1 MFISYHDE
9 SSDSETEDN
18 VKETSIDG
26 IFIEFDNN
34 IPKVVD
40 KKRCSH
46 ISALA
51 RVTCVHHRG
60 SKFVKRRATS
70 SSTGLKSKSCEKMQ
84 DDKNSLK
91 TNKRPMSADTPLKKT
106 KPTEPEKV
114 QEAVEAADPLSYL
127 LNTRAYKLSRESL
140 SDSTESFD
148 RSISDSN
155 HGNISDN
162 GSDADMSG
170 EKSEAESNKEN
181 EPEIRNRRF
190 SVDEHFL
197 EEGRYHQVK
206 ELDTCSLRAPS
217 LVSS

>member
-1 MFISYHDE
+1 
-9 SSDSETEDN
+9 
-18 VKETSIDG
+18 
-26 IFIEFDNN
+26 
-34 IPKVVD
+34 
-40 KKRCSH
+40 
-46 ISALA
+46 
-51 RVTCVHHRG
+51 
-60 SKFVKRRATS
+60 
-70 SSTGLKSKSCEKMQ
+70 MQ

-114 QEAVEAADPLSYL
+114 QAAVQATDPLSYL
-127 LNTRAYKLSRESL
+127 LNTRTYKLSRESL

-217 LVSS
+217 LVS